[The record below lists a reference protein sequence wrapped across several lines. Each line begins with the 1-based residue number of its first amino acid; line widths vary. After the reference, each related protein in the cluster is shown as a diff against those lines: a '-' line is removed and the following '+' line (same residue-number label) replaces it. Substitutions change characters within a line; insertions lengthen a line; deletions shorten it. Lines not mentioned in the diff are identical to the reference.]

1 MKGAEQGGSSG
12 IHFHLRL
19 PQLENV
25 NLWRNFE
32 NAFRPIWENG
42 IAKAKA
48 IGGDEAEGHRKGVN
62 VGRNRNVNNKLSV
75 GEKAMIG
82 ACAGGIAGAFTYVC
96 LHPLDTVKT
105 KLQMRGASQLY
116 GGLGTLEVMGKV
128 LKEDGIGGLYSGVS
142 AVLVGSTISSAIYF
156 GTCEFAKAFL
166 ISKTALLQI
175 PSLAIPPVAGALGNV
190 VSSGIMVPKE
200 LITQRMQAGA
210 SGRSWQVLLA
220 TIEREGILGLY
231 AGYSATILRNLPA
244 GVISFSSFEYLKAAV
259 LRKTKKPNME
269 PLQSVCC
276 GALAGAISAFLTT
289 PLDVVKTRLMTQGV
303 GIKAGLKSEI
313 AASAYKGFSSTLLQ
327 IWREEGWL
335 GLTRGIRPRV
345 LHSSCFAALG
355 YFAFETARLTILQL
369 YLDRK
374 VPPALPLEA
383 HNNRD

>member
-1 MKGAEQGGSSG
+1 MKGEEQGRGGGG

-25 NLWRNFE
+25 NLWRGLE
-32 NAFRPIWENG
+32 NTFRPIWENG
-42 IAKAKA
+42 KGK
-48 IGGDEAEGHRKGVN
+48 GKRGEEVEAPPKGANSVRIRK
-62 VGRNRNVNNKLSV
+62 VNNRLSV
-75 GEKAMIG
+75 VERAMIG

-116 GGLGTLEVMGKV
+116 AGLGTVEVMGRV
-128 LKEDGIGGLYSGVS
+128 LKENGIGGLYSGVS

-166 ISKTALLQI
+166 ISKTTLLQI

-190 VSSGIMVPKE
+190 VSSAVMVPKE

-210 SGRSWQVLLA
+210 PGRSWQVLLA
-220 TIEREGILGLY
+220 TVEREGIWGLY
-231 AGYSATILRNLPA
+231 AGYSATILRNLPT
-244 GVISFSSFEYLKAAV
+244 GVLSFSSFEYLKAAV
-259 LRKTKKPNME
+259 LNKTKKPHLE

-289 PLDVVKTRLMTQGV
+289 PLDVVKTRLMTQGI
-303 GIKAGLKSEI
+303 GIKAGLKNEI
-313 AASAYKGFSSTLLQ
+313 AASAYKGFSSTLHQ

-335 GLTRGIRPRV
+335 GLTRGIGPRV

-355 YFAFETARLTILQL
+355 YFAFETARLTILEL
-369 YLDRK
+369 YLARK
-374 VPPALPLEA
+374 VPPVLSLEA
-383 HNNRD
+383 DNNRD

>member
-1 MKGAEQGGSSG
+1 MKGQEQGRGGGG

-25 NLWRNFE
+25 NLWRGLE
-32 NAFRPIWENG
+32 NTFRPIWENG
-42 IAKAKA
+42 KGKAKR
-48 IGGDEAEGHRKGVN
+48 GEEVEAPPKGANSVRIRK
-62 VGRNRNVNNKLSV
+62 VNNRLSV
-75 GEKAMIG
+75 VERAMIG

-116 GGLGTLEVMGKV
+116 AGLGTVDVMGRV
-128 LKEDGIGGLYSGVS
+128 LKENGIGGLYSGVS

-166 ISKTALLQI
+166 ISKTTLLQI

-190 VSSGIMVPKE
+190 VSSAVMVPKE

-210 SGRSWQVLLA
+210 PGRSWQVLLA
-220 TIEREGILGLY
+220 TVEREGIWGLY
-231 AGYSATILRNLPA
+231 AGYSATILRNLPT
-244 GVISFSSFEYLKAAV
+244 GVLSFSSFEYLKAAV
-259 LRKTKKPNME
+259 LNKTKKPHLE

-289 PLDVVKTRLMTQGV
+289 PLDVVKTRLMTQGI
-303 GIKAGLKSEI
+303 GIKAGLKNEI
-313 AASAYKGFSSTLLQ
+313 AASAYKGFSSTLHQ

-335 GLTRGIRPRV
+335 GLTRGIGPRV

-355 YFAFETARLTILQL
+355 YFAFETARLTILEL
-369 YLDRK
+369 YLARK
-374 VPPALPLEA
+374 VPPALSLEA
-383 HNNRD
+383 DNNRD

>member
-1 MKGAEQGGSSG
+1 MKGQEQGRGGGG

-25 NLWRNFE
+25 NLWRGLE
-32 NAFRPIWENG
+32 NTFRLIWENG
-42 IAKAKA
+42 KGKAKR
-48 IGGDEAEGHRKGVN
+48 GEEVEAPPKGANSVRIRK
-62 VGRNRNVNNKLSV
+62 VNNRLSV
-75 GEKAMIG
+75 VERAMIG

-116 GGLGTLEVMGKV
+116 AGLGTVEVMGRV
-128 LKEDGIGGLYSGVS
+128 LKENGIGGLYSGVS

-166 ISKTALLQI
+166 ISKTTLLQI

-190 VSSGIMVPKE
+190 VSSAVMVPKE

-210 SGRSWQVLLA
+210 PGRSWQVLLA
-220 TIEREGILGLY
+220 TVEREGIWGLY
-231 AGYSATILRNLPA
+231 AGYSATILRNLPT
-244 GVISFSSFEYLKAAV
+244 GVLSFSSFEYLKAAV
-259 LRKTKKPNME
+259 LNKTKKPHLE

-289 PLDVVKTRLMTQGV
+289 PLDVVKTRLMTQGI
-303 GIKAGLKSEI
+303 GIKAGLKNEI
-313 AASAYKGFSSTLLQ
+313 AASAYKGFSSTLHQ

-335 GLTRGIRPRV
+335 GLTRGIGPRV

-355 YFAFETARLTILQL
+355 YFAFETARLTILEL
-369 YLDRK
+369 YLARK
-374 VPPALPLEA
+374 VPPALSLEA
-383 HNNRD
+383 DNNRD

>member
-1 MKGAEQGGSSG
+1 MKGEEQGRGGGGG

-25 NLWRNFE
+25 NLWRGLE
-32 NAFRPIWENG
+32 NTFRPIWENG
-42 IAKAKA
+42 KGKAKR
-48 IGGDEAEGHRKGVN
+48 GEEAEAPPKGANSVRIRK
-62 VGRNRNVNNKLSV
+62 VNNRLSV
-75 GEKAMIG
+75 VERAMIG

-116 GGLGTLEVMGKV
+116 AGLGTVDVMGRV
-128 LKEDGIGGLYSGVS
+128 LKENGIGGLYSGVS

-166 ISKTALLQI
+166 ISKTTLLQI

-190 VSSGIMVPKE
+190 VSSAVMVPKE

-210 SGRSWQVLLA
+210 PGRSWQVLLA
-220 TIEREGILGLY
+220 TVEREGIWGLY
-231 AGYSATILRNLPA
+231 AGYSATIFRNLPT
-244 GVISFSSFEYLKAAV
+244 GVLSFSSFEYLKAAV
-259 LRKTKKPNME
+259 LNKTKKPHLE

-289 PLDVVKTRLMTQGV
+289 PLDVVKTRLMTQGI
-303 GIKAGLKSEI
+303 GIKAGLKNEI
-313 AASAYKGFSSTLLQ
+313 AASAYKGFSSTLHQ

-335 GLTRGIRPRV
+335 GLTRGIGPRV

-355 YFAFETARLTILQL
+355 YFAFETARLTILEL
-369 YLDRK
+369 YLARK
-374 VPPALPLEA
+374 VPPALSLEA
-383 HNNRD
+383 DNNRD

>member
-1 MKGAEQGGSSG
+1 MKGEEQGGSSG

-313 AASAYKGFSSTLLQ
+313 AASAYKGFLSTLIQ

>member
-1 MKGAEQGGSSG
+1 MKGEEQGRGG
-12 IHFHLRL
+12 RIHFHLRL

-25 NLWRNFE
+25 NLWRGLE
-32 NAFRPIWENG
+32 NTFRPIWENG
-42 IAKAKA
+42 KGKGKAKR
-48 IGGDEAEGHRKGVN
+48 GEEAEGPLKGANSVRIRK
-62 VGRNRNVNNKLSV
+62 VNNRLSV
-75 GEKAMIG
+75 VERAMIG

-116 GGLGTLEVMGKV
+116 AGLGTVEVMGRV
-128 LKEDGIGGLYSGVS
+128 LKENGIGGLYSGVS

-166 ISKTALLQI
+166 ISKTTLLQI

-190 VSSGIMVPKE
+190 VSSAVMVPKE

-210 SGRSWQVLLA
+210 PGRSWQVLLA
-220 TIEREGILGLY
+220 TVEREGIWGLY
-231 AGYSATILRNLPA
+231 AGYSATIFRNLPT
-244 GVISFSSFEYLKAAV
+244 GVLSFSSFEYLKAAV
-259 LRKTKKPNME
+259 LNKTKKPHLE

-289 PLDVVKTRLMTQGV
+289 PLDVVKTRLMTQGI
-303 GIKAGLKSEI
+303 GIKAGLKNEI
-313 AASAYKGFSSTLLQ
+313 AASAYKGFSSTLHQ

-335 GLTRGIRPRV
+335 GLTRGIGPRV

-355 YFAFETARLTILQL
+355 YFAFETARLTILEL
-369 YLDRK
+369 YLARK
-374 VPPALPLEA
+374 VLPALSLEA
-383 HNNRD
+383 DNNRD

>member
-1 MKGAEQGGSSG
+1 MKGEEQGSGGGG

-25 NLWRNFE
+25 NLWRGLE
-32 NAFRPIWENG
+32 NTFRPIWENG
-42 IAKAKA
+42 KGKAKR
-48 IGGDEAEGHRKGVN
+48 GEEAEAPPKGANSVRIRKVH
-62 VGRNRNVNNKLSV
+62 NRLSV
-75 GEKAMIG
+75 VERAMIG

-116 GGLGTLEVMGKV
+116 AGLGTVEVMGRV
-128 LKEDGIGGLYSGVS
+128 LKENGIGGLYSGVS

-166 ISKTALLQI
+166 ISKTTLLQI

-190 VSSGIMVPKE
+190 VSSAVMVPKE

-210 SGRSWQVLLA
+210 PGRSWQVLLA
-220 TIEREGILGLY
+220 TVEREGIWGLY
-231 AGYSATILRNLPA
+231 AGYSATIFRNLPT
-244 GVISFSSFEYLKAAV
+244 GVLSFSSFEYLKAAV
-259 LRKTKKPNME
+259 LNKTKKPHLE

-289 PLDVVKTRLMTQGV
+289 PLDVVKTRLMTQGI
-303 GIKAGLKSEI
+303 GIKAGLKNEI
-313 AASAYKGFSSTLLQ
+313 AASAYKGFSSTLHQ

-335 GLTRGIRPRV
+335 GLTRGIGPRV

-355 YFAFETARLTILQL
+355 YFAFETARLTILEL
-369 YLDRK
+369 YLARK
-374 VPPALPLEA
+374 VSPDLSLEA
-383 HNNRD
+383 DNNHD